1 MLRKHCNRWLLIV
14 VLALMLGACIPYSF
28 SPPKE
33 VHINPGDHV
42 ALGKVAVDTKGRS
55 HIVGN
60 VFNHMVYYLTRFGEP
75 IVTHNF
81 TMGVPGTQYNQDI
94 AVTDNGDVYIVWV
107 ESRSGLGK
115 FACWQKL
122 PFFMPPG
129 EEWPNDCEPL
139 DEVNIQTTGNVR
151 VVARGNKAYA
161 VYDSMY
167 TGDSGGRIGALMYKE
182 LTHPATTGH
191 VHWYMENFETGFIYS
206 LDLGIDSRGYLH
218 VGFHDNYTVTGSPP
232 FTERLSLHSNASA
245 YADGDMAQHWFI
257 YEGNDLNESVPVSL
271 GFHLDSA
278 DVERVA
284 LASISQGSPTIDLI
298 YIDSCVADGCTDQN
312 SHLVELPSSWDTY
325 SAISDVE
332 ILGIDRTL
340 YLSFIGDDYTTPN
353 VQVYLKEAY
362 LSSGPKQISEDL
374 DSSKWKLEMTAVNNR
389 EPSWP
394 LTLPATAWIE
404 SIELPFSGV
413 YQHKYI
419 AYDGWDVNT
428 MVFQGTCVTST
439 RYGDIHSNGN
449 YFSGVWEFCGETWFT
464 TQAWTNQLPLIMK

>member
-1 MLRKHCNRWLLIV
+1 MLRKHSNRWLLIV

-33 VHINPGDHV
+33 VHIDPGDHV
-42 ALGKVAVDTKGRS
+42 ALGKIAVDTKGRS

-191 VHWYMENFETGFIYS
+191 VHWYTENFETGFIYS

-271 GFHLDSA
+271 SFHADSSN
-278 DVERVA
+278 VERVA
-284 LASISQGSPTIDLI
+284 LASTYLLSSTKNTIW
-298 YIDSCVADGCTDQN
+298 IDSCVADGCTSKDSNQ
-312 SHLVELPSSWDTY
+312 VVLPSSWSTY
-325 SAISDVE
+325 SVITDVE
-332 ILGIDRTL
+332 ILGIEQTL
-340 YLSFIGDDYTTPN
+340 YLSFVGFDSVVPY
-353 VQVYLKEAY
+353 QVYFMEAY
-362 LSSGPKQISEDL
+362 SSSAPTNLSQTD
-374 DSSKWKLEMTAVNNR
+374 DTWKFTLEMTKVDGR
-389 EPSWP
+389 DPSFP
-394 LTLPATAWIE
+394 VSFPAIAWIE
-404 SIELPFSGV
+404 SDLTSKTNYYV
-413 YQHKYI
+413 S
-419 AYDGWDVNT
+419 DGFFNKT
-428 MVFQGTCVTST
+428 MVFSKYCDPVFSVGNIS
-439 RYGDIHSNGN
+439 SNGI
-449 YFSGVWEFCGETWFT
+449 YLSGAWLDCEETWFT

>member
-42 ALGKVAVDTKGRS
+42 ALGKIAVDTKGRS

-191 VHWYMENFETGFIYS
+191 VHWYTENFETGFIYS

-278 DVERVA
+278 DVERAA
-284 LASISQGSPTIDLI
+284 LASISQISSTRDLI
-298 YIDSCVADGCTDQN
+298 YIDSCVANGCTGQN
-312 SHLVELPSSWDTY
+312 SHLVTLPSSWSTY
-325 SAISDVE
+325 SVIDEVE
-332 ILGIDRTL
+332 ILGIEQTL
-340 YLSFIGDDYTTPN
+340 YLSFIGFDSVIPQ
-353 VQVYLKEAY
+353 QVYFMEAY
-362 LSSGPKQISEDL
+362 SSNTPTNLSQTD
-374 DSSKWKLEMTAVNNR
+374 DTWKFTLEMTKVDGR
-389 EPSWP
+389 DPSFP
-394 LTLPATAWIE
+394 VSFPAIAWIE
-404 SIELPFSGV
+404 SDLTSKTNYYV
-413 YQHKYI
+413 S
-419 AYDGWDVNT
+419 DGFFNKT
-428 MVFQGTCVTST
+428 MVFSKYCDPVFSVGNIS
-439 RYGDIHSNGN
+439 SNGI
-449 YFSGVWEFCGETWFT
+449 YLSGAWLDCEETWFT